1 MGTIDTRTIRKAL
14 TAKGF
19 RQEQSHHEMFFL
31 YVQEKRTQVR
41 TRISHGKREYG
52 DNLLGQMARQ
62 VRLQRREFNDLIECP
77 MSGETY
83 LQLLR
88 ERGEVKT

>member
-1 MGTIDTRTIRKAL
+1 MGAIDTRAIRKAL

-19 RQEQSHHEMFFL
+19 RGEQSHHQMFFL
-31 YVQEKRTQVR
+31 YVEGKRTQVR

-52 DNLLGQMARQ
+52 DSLLAQMARQ

-77 MSGETY
+77 MSGEAY